1 MNLRD
6 FNNWKDRNTALEKEI
21 GSSFQTIAS
30 TFSDESENVHCENL
44 IGAVA
49 LPLGVAGPLKINGEK
64 VKNDVYIPLATTE
77 GALVASVNRGCK
89 AVSEGSGV
97 TIITDLVGT
106 TRGPVFKTKGIQES
120 RTVREWV
127 QEHFDEVATQAEM
140 SSNHLKL
147 LQIETAME
155 GRYLY
160 LRCMYD
166 TQDAMG
172 MNMVTIATDMLS
184 QYIELKTGAKLL
196 SVAGNFDVDK
206 KPSFMNILEG
216 RGRKGWGETILSKD
230 IVSSVLKTEPAKIVE
245 ALANID
251 EQITVADLKVPQGVT
266 VLTDATQVVARIGEM
281 MKEEEPAPTDEVAL
295 PEVIGEKPAEGEE
308 TATEETTEEKK

>member
-1 MNLRD
+1 MILGNVSSRYSMNLRD

-216 RGRKGWGETILSKD
+216 RARKGHSISQERNS
-230 IVSSVLKTEPAKIVE
+230 
-245 ALANID
+245 
-251 EQITVADLKVPQGVT
+251 
-266 VLTDATQVVARIGEM
+266 
-281 MKEEEPAPTDEVAL
+281 
-295 PEVIGEKPAEGEE
+295 
-308 TATEETTEEKK
+308 